1 MPVSPDVM
9 TVVRILDEEG
19 FGALAGELLTEVATG
34 RELDTDSGDVDAPPE
49 NLKAE
54 TPAGSMERLVTLDD
68 ESVRLQLYFDTDGG
82 LGDPEVRRESIPE
95 SEQLAHAMA
104 FLKLRLVEPM
114 RRLAEAERLAGE
126 IAAGMTASAVD
137 RAEST
142 EEVKVRPLRDAPPI
156 RVSFSRNEA
165 GDAPLLERDA
175 KPGDLAEVDALAEV
189 LGRIAALE
197 V

>member
-54 TPAGSMERLVTLDD
+54 TPGGSMERLVTLDD
-68 ESVRLQLYFDTDGG
+68 ESVRKQLYFDRDGG
-82 LGDPEVRRESIPE
+82 LGDPEVRREPIPE

-126 IAAGMTASAVD
+126 IAAGMIASAVD
-137 RAEST
+137 RAGST
-142 EEVKVRPLRDAPPI
+142 EEVEVRPLRDAPPI
-156 RVSFSRNEA
+156 RVSFSRNQA
-165 GDAPLLERDA
+165 GNAPLLERDA